1 MRQPLRKQAAR
12 WRQERHSSP
21 DSRSRRAGPPARG
34 ESFDRQRPSR
44 GRHSQAMKK
53 LFPRSAAAALALA
66 GAVAKVCVLAWA
78 LSPAPAHANEAVRT
92 GRALFLGEQAL
103 PARHATQSQPLP
115 TSASRCINCHSAPG
129 LRPAAAAAAAAA
141 TATAT
146 ATATAIAAAGSQG
159 ASFGPALNSA
169 ALLQLQ
175 ARRGGPPSRY
185 DAPALCR
192 ALREGIDP
200 AGVMLPTAMP
210 RYVLDD
216 AQCRTLWTFLTSDL

>member
-1 MRQPLRKQAAR
+1 
-12 WRQERHSSP
+12 
-21 DSRSRRAGPPARG
+21 
-34 ESFDRQRPSR
+34 
-44 GRHSQAMKK
+44 MKK

-66 GAVAKVCVLAWA
+66 GAVAKVCLLAWA

-141 TATAT
+141 ATAT
-146 ATATAIAAAGSQG
+146 ATAAGSQG